1 MLNRIKTFRALFSK
15 EEPTV
20 NSLSGAEPPA
30 GYYSP
35 HCPDL
40 LMGRTLRKRC
50 LQQIWANN
58 SLSAEVYQRLYLF
71 PLRNLLSHVQNVPAA
86 RQGHWSLAHGF
97 GDLTLQFT
105 SYAVRLAKG
114 YMFPPGAAPEE
125 QAVQNVMWN
134 AVIYWSALFWHLP
147 LLLSLEGELVSGL
160 GWQPGIAVPDV
171 PYRFRFR
178 EKTPEGEDALA
189 FASLVSGQLMPGE
202 AFNWLAGNQSA
213 LQNLSGALW
222 NRHPIMPVMRNLL
235 NQAAE
240 KVGSPLNM
248 DNSIT
253 VESLRT
259 EDLRMQLQERTNP
272 LENFKLQPSAER
284 SGMATSADTSF
295 IIPSIQGFTFGT
307 GIEDT
312 SEATDFLQSG
322 GTTEEKMFFSVDEH
336 NSQESFSETDELLSL
351 FTLSTSQ
358 ENVKEIE
365 KTMMGITPAVRHG
378 VGGVERDKVE
388 NMSIQKGK
396 AMTAQQ
402 DYNNLHNTVVNNGDK
417 KTASIPVDITVADIV
432 EGELFWT
439 WFRDGVSSGKISFN
453 NKEDKI
459 HIISGHI
466 FLPIPG
472 VFFDY
477 LKAIGKPGEYRGNLQ
492 ASFERLN
499 LHKRRDH
506 RRFYFARLYDTPDKA
521 GKFKRVKG
529 YLLKSK
535 DIFRKTVPQ
544 DSQFLSF
551 S

>member
-1 MLNRIKTFRALFSK
+1 
-15 EEPTV
+15 
-20 NSLSGAEPPA
+20 
-30 GYYSP
+30 
-35 HCPDL
+35 
-40 LMGRTLRKRC
+40 
-50 LQQIWANN
+50 
-58 SLSAEVYQRLYLF
+58 
-71 PLRNLLSHVQNVPAA
+71 
-86 RQGHWSLAHGF
+86 
-97 GDLTLQFT
+97 
-105 SYAVRLAKG
+105 
-114 YMFPPGAAPEE
+114 
-125 QAVQNVMWN
+125 
-134 AVIYWSALFWHLP
+134 
-147 LLLSLEGELVSGL
+147 
-160 GWQPGIAVPDV
+160 
-171 PYRFRFR
+171 
-178 EKTPEGEDALA
+178 
-189 FASLVSGQLMPGE
+189 
-202 AFNWLAGNQSA
+202 
-213 LQNLSGALW
+213 
-222 NRHPIMPVMRNLL
+222 
-235 NQAAE
+235 
-240 KVGSPLNM
+240 
-248 DNSIT
+248 
-253 VESLRT
+253 
-259 EDLRMQLQERTNP
+259 
-272 LENFKLQPSAER
+272 
-284 SGMATSADTSF
+284 
-295 IIPSIQGFTFGT
+295 
-307 GIEDT
+307 
-312 SEATDFLQSG
+312 
-322 GTTEEKMFFSVDEH
+322 MFFSVDEH

-477 LKAIGKPGEYRGNLQ
+477 LKAIGKPGEYRENLQ